1 MRWGVASDLA
11 KCEAYNP
18 PDDEAACGADQA
30 VAGYGFSV
38 RQQECRVK
46 GGGGVS
52 PIQHCSDGAKN
63 SE

>member
-11 KCEAYNP
+11 KREAYNP
-18 PDDEAACGADQA
+18 PDDKAACGVDQA
-30 VAGYGFSV
+30 VAGYGIPV
-38 RQQECRVK
+38 RRQERRVK
-46 GGGGVS
+46 GDGVS